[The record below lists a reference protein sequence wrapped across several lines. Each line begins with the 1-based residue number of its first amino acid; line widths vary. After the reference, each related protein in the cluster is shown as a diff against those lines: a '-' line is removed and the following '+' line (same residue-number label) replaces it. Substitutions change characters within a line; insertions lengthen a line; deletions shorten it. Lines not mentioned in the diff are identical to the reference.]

1 MKKLL
6 LKFSVLS
13 VVLSALYSC
22 NPIQPEFTF
31 SPESPKAGQKVTFK
45 NATVEEAESWN
56 WTFGDGGFS
65 LVKNTSYIYK
75 KPGIYT
81 ITLMAD
87 SNKNYVKTQQITVY
101 DTIPSI
107 YVGSGT
113 DTVSYFT
120 AAKFSVLV
128 YNPYA
133 KTVTYDWTFPANA
146 VSTDLDTQMKSDDKE
161 LNVFFTKK
169 NNPETVYLK
178 ITVGDSVYNIQ
189 KKIFV
194 KDVKSRSMLMA
205 LKNGNIHRQR
215 IFDNGLETGFSTG
228 ISSGIH
234 PFTIKAHS
242 NQLFIFDAGTHVSL
256 NPAEL
261 TGKAGDSKIRRIDMV
276 NQNSETVVV
285 NNADAGASHAFIT
298 GTVDNQYLYWTDPFN
313 YVYRTNKTGQIG
325 AFEWKGASQTTV
337 PYYLA
342 KADRLG
348 YFGNGMANGQFNGGL
363 LYYDFVY
370 YWAKGGNGRGVYAF
384 VNADILGA
392 DVTNGTPPAMGA
404 ILKDFAIRAFDIDQT
419 NQKIY
424 FSVTAPADKVGFWVA
439 NLSGTNP
446 VRIDDAPMDDETKY
460 ITGIQVDNASN
471 RVYWAYRAPVGTLQP
486 YLNNNPTH
494 RSGVKSV
501 KLSKGNTVDK
511 TIVYFA
517 PDVEVYGITID
528 EVAK

>member
-1 MKKLL
+1 
-6 LKFSVLS
+6 
-13 VVLSALYSC
+13 
-22 NPIQPEFTF
+22 
-31 SPESPKAGQKVTFK
+31 
-45 NATVEEAESWN
+45 
-56 WTFGDGGFS
+56 
-65 LVKNTSYIYK
+65 
-75 KPGIYT
+75 
-81 ITLMAD
+81 
-87 SNKNYVKTQQITVY
+87 
-101 DTIPSI
+101 
-107 YVGSGT
+107 
-113 DTVSYFT
+113 
-120 AAKFSVLV
+120 
-128 YNPYA
+128 
-133 KTVTYDWTFPANA
+133 
-146 VSTDLDTQMKSDDKE
+146 
-161 LNVFFTKK
+161 
-169 NNPETVYLK
+169 
-178 ITVGDSVYNIQ
+178 
-189 KKIFV
+189 
-194 KDVKSRSMLMA
+194 
-205 LKNGNIHRQR
+205 
-215 IFDNGLETGFSTG
+215 
-228 ISSGIH
+228 
-234 PFTIKAHS
+234 
-242 NQLFIFDAGTHVSL
+242 
-256 NPAEL
+256 
-261 TGKAGDSKIRRIDMV
+261 
-276 NQNSETVVV
+276 
-285 NNADAGASHAFIT
+285 
-298 GTVDNQYLYWTDPFN
+298 
-313 YVYRTNKTGQIG
+313 
-325 AFEWKGASQTTV
+325 
-337 PYYLA
+337 
-342 KADRLG
+342 
-348 YFGNGMANGQFNGGL
+348 MANGQFNGGL